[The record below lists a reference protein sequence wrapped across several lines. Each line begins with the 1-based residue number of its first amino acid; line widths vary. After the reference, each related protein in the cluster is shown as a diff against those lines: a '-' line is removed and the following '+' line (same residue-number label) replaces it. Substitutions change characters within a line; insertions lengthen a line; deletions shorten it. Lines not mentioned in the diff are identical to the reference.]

1 MHRDESDESECQLL
15 VVKAGYN
22 KMVPPV
28 RRLFKFFEG
37 SLSVRRAPDRTLIP
51 TTVGVSIVLLKVVEI
66 EEENHAI
73 EFQYEIIMKWFDNRL
88 TYHNLKQ
95 DTSLNALPEV
105 DMKKLWLPLV
115 IYANTD
121 QKLTTRLGME
131 WEWSTILTV
140 TKEGNFTRSGLE
152 TLHEIEI
159 CKGGENALTMSQTYT
174 NQFQCE
180 FVLARYPFDTQ
191 VKREKGDILNAVVQV
206 CTIEMVVGT
215 LDLKTVSLSPDMLRL
230 EQYKDMTLFQIT
242 HHELDYTNASN
253 PDQGLRMLIV
263 MKRKIMSEIMTTFF
277 PSILLTLI
285 TFATTFFKQIYFEAS
300 LSVNLTTMLV
310 MTTIFISKMESLPP
324 TSATKMIDYWLILCQ
339 LVPFAEVVLL
349 TAMEYT
355 REEETRKE
363 EMNGDAMCDR
373 LQVVP
378 TIIVVHPSTPQ
389 REKEE
394 KLNLT
399 TNSPVFSLPTLKMIG
414 KHNVSPPPSCE
425 FSSCRDQRSAPV
437 CASLLCLLFWSCCQ
451 VLP

>member
-1 MHRDESDESECQLL
+1 M
-15 VVKAGYN
+15 
-22 KMVPPV
+22 
-28 RRLFKFFEG
+28 
-37 SLSVRRAPDRTLIP
+37 
-51 TTVGVSIVLLKVVEI
+51 LLKVVEI

-131 WEWSTILTV
+131 WEWSTIVTV
-140 TKEGNFTRSGLE
+140 TKEGNFTRSGLD

-159 CKGGENALTMSQTYT
+159 FKGGENALTMSQTYT

-206 CTIEMVVGT
+206 CTIQMVVGT
-215 LDLKTVSLSPDMLRL
+215 LDLKTVTLSPDMLRL

-285 TFATTFFKQIYFEAS
+285 TFATTFFKHIYFEAS

-324 TSATKMIDYWLILCQ
+324 TSETKMIDMWLILCQ
-339 LVPFAEVVLL
+339 LVPFIEVVLV
-349 TAMEYT
+349 TAIEFYDV
-355 REEETRKE
+355 EKSETAGNDSDMGAVLEDLYSQKNGKDKTTVEKKIPEMNNYVAKE
-363 EMNGDAMCDR
+363 ESGKKSNLC
-373 LQVVP
+373 
-378 TIIVVHPSTPQ
+378 IIVPHLPFIGEKVFQ
-389 REKEE
+389 REKAFH
-394 KLNLT
+394 LSNF
-399 TNSPVFSLPTLKMIG
+399 FSISEQKVVPGAVVLIALAYFG
-414 KHNVSPPPSCE
+414 V
-425 FSSCRDQRSAPV
+425 A
-437 CASLLCLLFWSCCQ
+437 ASYYFE
-451 VLP
+451 